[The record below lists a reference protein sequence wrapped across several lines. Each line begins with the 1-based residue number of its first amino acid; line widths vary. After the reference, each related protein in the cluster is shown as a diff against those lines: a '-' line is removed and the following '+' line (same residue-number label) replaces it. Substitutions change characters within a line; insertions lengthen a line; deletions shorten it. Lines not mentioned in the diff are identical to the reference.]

1 MKINPAQKSD
11 EGPAPGFPCANCG
24 RQVLENAFGTRNRN
38 HCPFCLHSL
47 HVAELPKQ
55 DDRTSTCR
63 QVMEPIAIFAQK
75 DGEWALVHRC
85 LGCGNIKTNRIAGD
99 DDTVALLCLALR
111 PLERMPFPL
120 DQVLFEAKNK
130 MTGQA

>member
-1 MKINPAQKSD
+1 MKTNPAQKSD
-11 EGPAPGFPCANCG
+11 TPQAPGFPCAKCG
-24 RQVLENAFGTRNRN
+24 TEVLEIAAGTRNRN
-38 HCPFCLHSL
+38 HCPHCLHSL
-47 HVAELPKQ
+47 HVAVDLKQ

-63 QVMEPIAIFAQK
+63 QIMEPIAIFAQK

-111 PLERMPFPL
+111 PLERLPFPL
-120 DQVLFEAKNK
+120 DQVLFEAKSK
-130 MTGQA
+130 MAGLT